1 MELKKMQIKMLSYCF
16 LAGGLTLAGCS
27 TDDSIDVGDVDTTI
41 GVKLNNFTIP
51 LGNAEKIT
59 LGDVLNIKDDDC
71 ISTTANG
78 DYEFYKQGDAADPA
92 HPQVDIINVSE
103 KTSHNEYPF
112 IGPSVKPDGFD
123 LLPVGT
129 TLTGTASSVSKAL
142 NTFNYSAA
150 KPDDVIELTTADV
163 QGEATIQV
171 SFNSDLQ
178 GFISEFTSFDIE
190 FPAYMTLEDPKED
203 PKNPNKATLVG
214 NKLRFGKVATNSTIN
229 STVKLKSLKFQE
241 IDAANK
247 LVIKDGNITMLGD
260 VKVDVTYPDLVKK
273 NNSSD
278 ITKMQIIGVTS
289 ISTVKITS
297 ATGKFDPQIDL
308 DDIGDIKI
316 EDKDVPD
323 FLNDPEVSITL
334 HDPQITLNINS
345 DVDLDAII
353 DGTLTSTF
361 SNGSTSEVKINNITI
376 PRNQK
381 SKILIC
387 RQPKTLPY
395 QDYTAVYVVNNLSDL
410 MTKIPEKVTFK
421 ADAHVDK
428 TKSGTIKLG
437 TPYTISTSYSFKAPL
452 SLEEGST
459 IVYEDEMDGFYEDI
473 DENDVD
479 LRGQAELVITGKVTN
494 YSPLDLTLEPTAID
508 VEGRV
513 LEGIKLV
520 SVNTI
525 KSNLTDKTPSD
536 LKITLTKDANVNLKD
551 VKFDGIKFKAI
562 AVSKD
567 KTTLNKDNHGIN
579 INDLRVSVNSE
590 VSIDAD
596 SKKDKK

>member
-1 MELKKMQIKMLSYCF
+1 MELKKMQIKMLSCCF

-27 TDDSIDVGDVDTTI
+27 TDDSIDVGEVDTTI
-41 GVKLNNFTIP
+41 GVKLNNFTVP
-51 LGNAEKIT
+51 LGQAEKIT
-59 LGDVLNIKDDDC
+59 LGDVLDLKDDDC

-78 DYEFYKQGDAADPA
+78 DYEFFKQGDAADPA

-103 KTSHNEYPF
+103 KTSKDEDPF
-112 IGPSVKPDGFD
+112 IGPSEKPAGFD

-129 TLTGTASSVSKAL
+129 TLTGTAGSISKAL

-150 KPDDVIELTTADV
+150 KPDDVLDLTTAEV
-163 QGEATIQV
+163 EGEATIIV
-171 SFNSDLQ
+171 NFNTHLQ
-178 GFISEFTSFDIE
+178 GFIDKFTSFDIE
-190 FPAYMTLEDPKED
+190 FPAYMTLEEPTQG
-203 PKNPNKATLVG
+203 TLVG
-214 NKLRFGKVATNSTIN
+214 NKLKFGEVATSSTIY
-229 STVKLKSLKFQE
+229 SKVKLKSLKFQE

-247 LVIKDGNITMLGD
+247 LVIQNGNITMLGD

-278 ITKMQIIGVTS
+278 ITKMQINGITS
-289 ISTVKITS
+289 ITTVKITS
-297 ATGKFDPQIDL
+297 ATGKFDPKIDL

-316 EDKDVPD
+316 DSKDVPD
-323 FLNDPEVSITL
+323 FLDDPQVNITL
-334 HDPQITLNINS
+334 TDPQITLNINS
-345 DVDLDAII
+345 DVDLDAIV

-361 SNGSTSEVKINNITI
+361 NNGTTSEVKISNIEI
-376 PRNQK
+376 PRKKN

-421 ADAHVDK
+421 ANARVDK
-428 TKSGTIKLG
+428 TKAGTIKLG

-452 SLEEGST
+452 SLEAGST
-459 IVYEDEMDGFYEDI
+459 IVYDDKTDGFYEDI
-473 DENDVD
+473 DENDID
-479 LRGQAELVITGKVTN
+479 LRGEAELVITGKVTN
-494 YSPLDLTLEPTAID
+494 NSPLELTLAPTAID
-508 VEGRV
+508 VNGNA
-513 LEGIKLV
+513 LKGIKLV
-520 SVNTI
+520 SANTI

-551 VKFDGIKFKAI
+551 VKFDGIKFKAT

-567 KTTLNKDNHGIN
+567 ATTLNKDNHYIN
-579 INDLRVSVNSE
+579 INDLKISVNSE

-596 SKKDKK
+596 KKKDDKK

>member
-1 MELKKMQIKMLSYCF
+1 M
-16 LAGGLTLAGCS
+16 TLAGCS
-27 TDDSIDVGDVDTTI
+27 TDDSIDVGEVDTTI
-41 GVKLNNFTIP
+41 GVKLNNFTVP
-51 LGNAEKIT
+51 LGQAEKIT
-59 LGDVLNIKDDDC
+59 LGDVLDLKDDDC

-78 DYEFYKQGDAADPA
+78 DYEFFKQGDAADPA

-103 KTSHNEYPF
+103 KTSKDEDPF
-112 IGPSVKPDGFD
+112 IGPTDKPAGFD

-129 TLTGTASSVSKAL
+129 TLTGTAGSISKAL

-150 KPDDVIELTTADV
+150 KPDDVLDLTTAEV
-163 QGEATIQV
+163 EGEATIIV
-171 SFNSDLQ
+171 NFNTHLQ
-178 GFISEFTSFDIE
+178 GFIDKFTSFDIE
-190 FPAYMTLEDPKED
+190 FPAYMTLEEPTQG
-203 PKNPNKATLVG
+203 TLVG
-214 NKLRFGKVATNSTIN
+214 NKLKFGEVATNSTIY
-229 STVKLKSLKFQE
+229 SKVKLKSLKFQE

-247 LVIKDGNITMLGD
+247 LVIQNGNITMLGD

-278 ITKMQIIGVTS
+278 ITKMQINGITS
-289 ISTVKITS
+289 ITTVKITS
-297 ATGKFDPQIDL
+297 ATGKFDPKIDL

-316 EDKDVPD
+316 DSKDVPD
-323 FLNDPEVSITL
+323 FLDDPQVNITL
-334 HDPQITLNINS
+334 TDPQITLNINS
-345 DVDLDAII
+345 DVDLDAVV

-361 SNGSTSEVKINNITI
+361 SNDSSKVKINNITI

-395 QDYTAVYVVNNLSDL
+395 QDYTAVYVVENLSDL

-421 ADAHVDK
+421 ANARVDK
-428 TKSGTIKLG
+428 TKAGTIKLG

-452 SLEEGST
+452 SLEAGST
-459 IVYEDEMDGFYEDI
+459 IVYDDKTDGFYEDI
-473 DENDVD
+473 DENDID
-479 LRGQAELVITGKVTN
+479 LRGEAELVITGKVTN
-494 YSPLDLTLEPTAID
+494 NSPLELTLDPTAID
-508 VEGRV
+508 VDGNA
-513 LEGIKLV
+513 LKGIKLV
-520 SVNTI
+520 SANTI

-551 VKFDGIKFKAI
+551 VKFDGIKFKAT

-567 KTTLNKDNHGIN
+567 ATTLNKDNHYIN
-579 INDLRVSVNSE
+579 INDLKISVNSE

-596 SKKDKK
+596 KKKDDKK

>member
-1 MELKKMQIKMLSYCF
+1 MQIKMLSCCF

-27 TDDSIDVGDVDTTI
+27 TDDSIDVGEVDTTI
-41 GVKLNNFTIP
+41 GVKLNNFTVP
-51 LGNAEKIT
+51 LGQAEKIT
-59 LGDVLNIKDDDC
+59 LGDVLDLKDDDC

-78 DYEFYKQGDAADPA
+78 DYEFFKQGDAADPA

-103 KTSHNEYPF
+103 KTSKDEDPF
-112 IGPSVKPDGFD
+112 IGPSEKPAGFD

-129 TLTGTASSVSKAL
+129 TLTGTAGSISKEL

-150 KPDDVIELTTADV
+150 KPDDVLDLTTAEV
-163 QGEATIQV
+163 EGEATIIV
-171 SFNSDLQ
+171 NFNTHLQ
-178 GFISEFTSFDIE
+178 GFIDKFTSFDIE
-190 FPAYMTLEDPKED
+190 FPAYMTLEEPTQG
-203 PKNPNKATLVG
+203 TLVG
-214 NKLRFGKVATNSTIN
+214 NKLKFGEVATNSTIY
-229 STVKLKSLKFQE
+229 SKVKLKSLKFQE

-247 LVIKDGNITMLGD
+247 LVIQNGNITMLGD

-278 ITKMQIIGVTS
+278 ITKMQINGITS
-289 ISTVKITS
+289 ITTVKITS
-297 ATGKFDPQIDL
+297 ATGKFDPKIDL

-316 EDKDVPD
+316 DSKDVPD
-323 FLNDPEVSITL
+323 FLDDPQVNITL
-334 HDPQITLNINS
+334 TDPQITLNINS
-345 DVDLDAII
+345 DVDLDAVV

-361 SNGSTSEVKINNITI
+361 NNGTTSEVKISNIEI
-376 PRNQK
+376 PRKKN

-421 ADAHVDK
+421 ANARVDK
-428 TKSGTIKLG
+428 TKAGTIKLG

-452 SLEEGST
+452 SLEAGST
-459 IVYEDEMDGFYEDI
+459 IVYDDKTDGFYEDI
-473 DENDVD
+473 DENDID
-479 LRGQAELVITGKVTN
+479 LRGEAELVITGKVTN
-494 YSPLDLTLEPTAID
+494 NSPLELTLAPTAID
-508 VEGRV
+508 VNGNA
-513 LEGIKLV
+513 LKGIKLV
-520 SVNTI
+520 SANTI

-551 VKFDGIKFKAI
+551 VKFDGIKFKAT

-567 KTTLNKDNHGIN
+567 ATTLNKDNHYIN
-579 INDLRVSVNSE
+579 INDLKISVNSE

-596 SKKDKK
+596 KKKDDKK

>member
-1 MELKKMQIKMLSYCF
+1 MELKKMQIKMLSCCF

-27 TDDSIDVGDVDTTI
+27 TDDSIDVGEVDTTI
-41 GVKLNNFTIP
+41 GVKLNNFTVP
-51 LGNAEKIT
+51 LGQAEKIT
-59 LGDVLNIKDDDC
+59 LGDVLDLKDDDC

-78 DYEFYKQGDAADPA
+78 DYEFFKQGDAADPA

-103 KTSHNEYPF
+103 KTSKDEDPF
-112 IGPSVKPDGFD
+112 IGPSEKPAGFD

-129 TLTGTASSVSKAL
+129 TLTGTAGSISKAL

-150 KPDDVIELTTADV
+150 KPDDVLDLTTAEV
-163 QGEATIQV
+163 EGEATIIV
-171 SFNSDLQ
+171 NFNTHLQ
-178 GFISEFTSFDIE
+178 GFIDKFTSFDIE
-190 FPAYMTLEDPKED
+190 FPAYMTLEEPTQG
-203 PKNPNKATLVG
+203 TLVG
-214 NKLRFGKVATNSTIN
+214 NKLKFGEVATNSTIY
-229 STVKLKSLKFQE
+229 SKVKLKSLKFQE

-247 LVIKDGNITMLGD
+247 LVIQNGNITMLGD

-278 ITKMQIIGVTS
+278 ITKMQINGITS
-289 ISTVKITS
+289 ITTVKITS
-297 ATGKFDPQIDL
+297 ATGKFDPKIDL

-316 EDKDVPD
+316 DSKDVPD
-323 FLNDPEVSITL
+323 FLDDPQVNITL
-334 HDPQITLNINS
+334 TDPQITLNINS
-345 DVDLDAII
+345 DVDLDAVV

-361 SNGSTSEVKINNITI
+361 NNGTTSEVKISNIEI
-376 PRNQK
+376 PRKKN

-395 QDYTAVYVVNNLSDL
+395 QDYTAVYVVENLSDL

-421 ADAHVDK
+421 ANARVDK
-428 TKSGTIKLG
+428 TKAGTIKLG

-452 SLEEGST
+452 SLEAGST
-459 IVYEDEMDGFYEDI
+459 IVYDDKTDGFYEDI
-473 DENDVD
+473 DENDID
-479 LRGQAELVITGKVTN
+479 LRGEAELVITGKVTN
-494 YSPLDLTLEPTAID
+494 NSPLELTLAPTAID
-508 VEGRV
+508 VNGNA
-513 LEGIKLV
+513 LKGIKLV
-520 SVNTI
+520 SANTI

-551 VKFDGIKFKAI
+551 VKFDGIKFKAT

-567 KTTLNKDNHGIN
+567 ATTLNKDNHYIN
-579 INDLRVSVNSE
+579 INDLKISVNSE

-596 SKKDKK
+596 KKKDDKK

>member
-1 MELKKMQIKMLSYCF
+1 MQIKMLSCCF

-27 TDDSIDVGDVDTTI
+27 TDDSIDVGEVDTTI
-41 GVKLNNFTIP
+41 GVKLNNFTVP
-51 LGNAEKIT
+51 LGQAEKIT
-59 LGDVLNIKDDDC
+59 LGDVLDLKDDDC

-78 DYEFYKQGDAADPA
+78 DYEFFKQGDAADPA

-103 KTSHNEYPF
+103 KTSKDEDPK
-112 IGPSVKPDGFD
+112 IVPSGIPSGIE

-129 TLTGTASSVSKAL
+129 KLTGTAGSVSKAL

-150 KPDDVIELTTADV
+150 KPDDVLDLTTAEV
-163 QGEATIQV
+163 EGEATIIV
-171 SFNSDLQ
+171 NFNTHLQ
-178 GFISEFTSFDIE
+178 GFIDKFTSFDIE
-190 FPAYMTLEDPKED
+190 FPAYMTLEEPTQG
-203 PKNPNKATLVG
+203 TLVG
-214 NKLRFGKVATNSTIN
+214 NKLKFGEVATSSTIY
-229 STVKLKSLKFQE
+229 SKVKLKSLKFQE

-247 LVIKDGNITMLGD
+247 LVIQNGNITMLGD

-273 NNSSD
+273 NSSSD
-278 ITKMQIIGVTS
+278 LTKMQINGITS
-289 ISTVKITS
+289 ITTVKITS
-297 ATGKFDPQIDL
+297 ATGKFDPKIDL

-316 EDKDVPD
+316 DSKDVPD
-323 FLNDPEVSITL
+323 FLDDPQVNITL
-334 HDPQITLNINS
+334 TDPQITLNINS
-345 DVDLDAII
+345 DVDLDAVV

-361 SNGSTSEVKINNITI
+361 NNGTTSEVKINNIEI
-376 PRNQK
+376 PRKKN

-452 SLEEGST
+452 SLEAGST
-459 IVYEDEMDGFYEDI
+459 IVYDDKTDGFYEDI
-473 DENDVD
+473 DENDID
-479 LRGQAELVITGKVTN
+479 LRGEAELVITGKVTN
-494 YSPLDLTLEPTAID
+494 NSPLELTLAPTAID
-508 VEGRV
+508 VNGNA
-513 LEGIKLV
+513 LKGIKLV
-520 SVNTI
+520 SANTI

-551 VKFDGIKFKAI
+551 VKFDGIKFKAT

-567 KTTLNKDNHGIN
+567 ATTLNKDNHYIN
-579 INDLRVSVNSE
+579 INDLKISVNSE

-596 SKKDKK
+596 KKKDDKK

>member
-1 MELKKMQIKMLSYCF
+1 MQIKMLSCCF

-27 TDDSIDVGDVDTTI
+27 TDDSIDVGEVDTTI
-41 GVKLNNFTIP
+41 GVKLNNFTVP
-51 LGNAEKIT
+51 LGQAEKIT
-59 LGDVLNIKDDDC
+59 LGDVLDLKDDDC

-78 DYEFYKQGDAADPA
+78 DYEFFKQGDAADPA

-103 KTSHNEYPF
+103 KTSKDEDPF
-112 IGPSVKPDGFD
+112 IGPSEKPAGFD

-129 TLTGTASSVSKAL
+129 TLTGTAGSISKAL

-150 KPDDVIELTTADV
+150 KPDDVLDLTTAEV
-163 QGEATIQV
+163 EGEATIIV
-171 SFNSDLQ
+171 NFNTHLQ
-178 GFISEFTSFDIE
+178 GFIDKFTSFDIE
-190 FPAYMTLEDPKED
+190 FPAYMTLEEPTQG
-203 PKNPNKATLVG
+203 TLVG
-214 NKLRFGKVATNSTIN
+214 NKLKFGEVATSSTIY
-229 STVKLKSLKFQE
+229 SKVKLKSLKFQE

-247 LVIKDGNITMLGD
+247 LVIQNGNITMLGD

-278 ITKMQIIGVTS
+278 ITKMQINGITS
-289 ISTVKITS
+289 ITTVKITS
-297 ATGKFDPQIDL
+297 ATGKFDPKIDL

-316 EDKDVPD
+316 DSKDVPD
-323 FLNDPEVSITL
+323 FLDDPQVNITL
-334 HDPQITLNINS
+334 TDPQITLNINS
-345 DVDLDAII
+345 DVDLDAVI

-361 SNGSTSEVKINNITI
+361 NNGTTSEVKISNIEI
-376 PRNQK
+376 PRKKN

-421 ADAHVDK
+421 ANARVDK
-428 TKSGTIKLG
+428 TKAGTIKLG

-452 SLEEGST
+452 SLEAGST
-459 IVYEDEMDGFYEDI
+459 IVYDDKTDGFYEDI
-473 DENDVD
+473 DENDID
-479 LRGQAELVITGKVTN
+479 LRGEAELVITGKVTN
-494 YSPLDLTLEPTAID
+494 NSPLELTLAPTAID
-508 VEGRV
+508 VNGNA
-513 LEGIKLV
+513 LKGIKLV
-520 SVNTI
+520 SANTI

-551 VKFDGIKFKAI
+551 VKFDGIKFKAT

-567 KTTLNKDNHGIN
+567 ATTLNKDNHYIN
-579 INDLRVSVNSE
+579 INDLKISVNSE
-590 VSIDAD
+590 ISIDAD
-596 SKKDKK
+596 KKKDDKK

>member
-1 MELKKMQIKMLSYCF
+1 MQIKMLSCCF

-27 TDDSIDVGDVDTTI
+27 TDDSIDVGEVDTTI
-41 GVKLNNFTIP
+41 GVKLNNFTVP
-51 LGNAEKIT
+51 LGQAEKIT
-59 LGDVLNIKDDDC
+59 LGDVLDLKDDDC

-78 DYEFYKQGDAADPA
+78 DYEFFKQGDAADPA

-103 KTSHNEYPF
+103 KTSKDEDPK
-112 IGPSVKPDGFD
+112 IVPSGIPSGIE

-129 TLTGTASSVSKAL
+129 KLTGTAGSVSKAL

-150 KPDDVIELTTADV
+150 KPDDVLDLTTAEV
-163 QGEATIQV
+163 EGEATIIV
-171 SFNSDLQ
+171 NFNTHLQ
-178 GFISEFTSFDIE
+178 GFIDKFTSFDIE
-190 FPAYMTLEDPKED
+190 FPAYMTLEEPTQG
-203 PKNPNKATLVG
+203 TLVG
-214 NKLRFGKVATNSTIN
+214 NKLKFGEVATSSTIY
-229 STVKLKSLKFQE
+229 SKVKLKSLKFQE

-247 LVIKDGNITMLGD
+247 LVIQNGNITMLGD

-273 NNSSD
+273 NSSSD
-278 ITKMQIIGVTS
+278 LTKMQINGITS
-289 ISTVKITS
+289 ITTVKITS
-297 ATGKFDPQIDL
+297 ATGKFDPKIDL

-316 EDKDVPD
+316 DSKDVPD
-323 FLNDPEVSITL
+323 FLDDPQVNITL
-334 HDPQITLNINS
+334 TDPQITLNINS
-345 DVDLDAII
+345 DVDLDAVV

-361 SNGSTSEVKINNITI
+361 NNGTTSEVKISNIEI
-376 PRNQK
+376 PRKKN

-452 SLEEGST
+452 SLEAGST
-459 IVYEDEMDGFYEDI
+459 IVYDDKTDGFYEDI
-473 DENDVD
+473 DENDID
-479 LRGQAELVITGKVTN
+479 LRGEAELVITGKVTN
-494 YSPLDLTLEPTAID
+494 NSPLELTLAPTAID
-508 VEGRV
+508 VNGNA
-513 LEGIKLV
+513 LKGIKLV
-520 SVNTI
+520 SANTI

-551 VKFDGIKFKAI
+551 VKFDGIKFKAT

-567 KTTLNKDNHGIN
+567 ATTLNKDNHYIN
-579 INDLRVSVNSE
+579 INDLKISVNSE

-596 SKKDKK
+596 KKKDDKK

>member
-1 MELKKMQIKMLSYCF
+1 MELKKMQIKMLSCCF

-27 TDDSIDVGDVDTTI
+27 TDDSIDVGEVDTTI
-41 GVKLNNFTIP
+41 GVKLNNFTVP
-51 LGNAEKIT
+51 LGQAEKIT
-59 LGDVLNIKDDDC
+59 LGDVLDLKDDDC

-78 DYEFYKQGDAADPA
+78 DYEFFKQGDAADPA

-103 KTSHNEYPF
+103 KTSKDEDPF
-112 IGPSVKPDGFD
+112 IGPSEKPAGFD

-129 TLTGTASSVSKAL
+129 TLTGTAGSISKAL

-150 KPDDVIELTTADV
+150 KPDDVLDLTTAEV
-163 QGEATIQV
+163 EGEATIIV
-171 SFNSDLQ
+171 NFNTHLQ
-178 GFISEFTSFDIE
+178 GFIDKFTSFDIE
-190 FPAYMTLEDPKED
+190 FPAYMTLEEPTQG
-203 PKNPNKATLVG
+203 TLVG
-214 NKLRFGKVATNSTIN
+214 NKLKFGEVATNSTIY
-229 STVKLKSLKFQE
+229 SKVKLKSLKFQE

-247 LVIKDGNITMLGD
+247 LVIQNGNITMLGD

-278 ITKMQIIGVTS
+278 ITKMQINGITS
-289 ISTVKITS
+289 ITTVKITS
-297 ATGKFDPQIDL
+297 ATGKFDPKIDL

-316 EDKDVPD
+316 DSKDVPD
-323 FLNDPEVSITL
+323 FLDDPQVNITL
-334 HDPQITLNINS
+334 TDPQITLNINS
-345 DVDLDAII
+345 DVDLDAIV

-361 SNGSTSEVKINNITI
+361 NNGTTSEVKISNIEI
-376 PRNQK
+376 PRKKN

-395 QDYTAVYVVNNLSDL
+395 QDYTAVYVVENLSDL

-421 ADAHVDK
+421 ANARVDK
-428 TKSGTIKLG
+428 TKAGTIKLG

-452 SLEEGST
+452 SLEAGST
-459 IVYEDEMDGFYEDI
+459 IVYDDKTDGFYEDI
-473 DENDVD
+473 DENDID
-479 LRGQAELVITGKVTN
+479 LRGEAELVITGKVTN
-494 YSPLDLTLEPTAID
+494 NSPLELTLAPTAID
-508 VEGRV
+508 VNGNT
-513 LEGIKLV
+513 LKGIKLV
-520 SVNTI
+520 SANTI

-551 VKFDGIKFKAI
+551 VKFDGIKFKAT

-567 KTTLNKDNHGIN
+567 ATTLNKDNHYIN
-579 INDLRVSVNSE
+579 INDLKISVNSE

-596 SKKDKK
+596 KKKDDKK